1 MGFKVLETFF
11 VDFFN
16 KSDGCEIF
24 FFSKRPVFKIKKMYL
39 VVRKKSAAPLQYALI
54 EFHQRVFS

>member
-24 FFSKRPVFKIKKMYL
+24 FFSKRPVFKIKKMHL

-54 EFHQRVFS
+54 EFHQ